1 MRVLLVHPSA
11 LMYSEIF
18 LRLEPLGL
26 ERVASALLADGHDV
40 RLIDLQVYEQADLR
54 RQVAE
59 FRPEAVGFGLNYLA
73 NVPEVVDLARWV
85 KSVLP
90 GCLVFCG
97 GHSVSFVAEHVLAHA
112 EGAIDVV
119 LKGEGESAA
128 PALLAAARDRALTEV
143 PGAVTTEGAGP
154 PPRMVHSLDDHLPAR
169 HLGGRRR
176 KYFIGV
182 MDPAASIEFTRG
194 CPWDCSFCSA
204 WTFYGRSYRRLS
216 PEAAAEDM
224 ARITE
229 PGVFIVDDVA
239 FIKAE
244 EGDEIARQLERR
256 GIRKQYYL
264 ETRCDVLI
272 RNEEVFRRWRRL
284 GLNYMFLG
292 LEALDEEGLRQFR
305 KRTTPKVNNQALEI
319 ARSMGLSVAI
329 NIIAD
334 PDWDESRF
342 AFVREWAM
350 SVPEIV
356 NITVQTPYPGT
367 ETWLTESRH
376 LTTLDYRLFDVQHA
390 VLPTRLPL
398 RQFYEELVKTQSV
411 LARKHLGVAAL
422 AKTGGIIGRQL
433 LRGQTNFAK
442 MIWKFNDVYN
452 ADRQYAEH
460 QQQARYL
467 MPQPVPSSAVT
478 PADRKAL
485 YVHATAPVHRSLAH
499 HSARPWAVP
508 ARAAQG
514 QVAAGYF
521 GMPSPTE
528 DGPVGGS
535 SEDGSCGAS
544 ASALSAVSVAPAARD
559 SVMSS
564 SRRGPCR
571 RRKVRCGRA
580 RSRIATSSLSAV
592 SSGCDPFDGAD
603 PDAAAGAARA
613 ASAAPSASVSDMPSE
628 KRSLSAAATWSAW
641 PPKATK
647 PGSSETRPSQ
657 EMR

>member
-26 ERVASALLADGHDV
+26 ERVAAALLADGHDV
-40 RLIDLQVYEQADLR
+40 RLVDLQVYRRSELE

-59 FRPEAVGFGLNYLA
+59 FQPEAVGFSLNYLA
-73 NVPEVVDLARWV
+73 NVPEVVDLATWLRAL
-85 KSVLP
+85 LP
-90 GCLVFCG
+90 GCLIFAG
-97 GHSVSFVAEHVLAHA
+97 GHSVSFVAEQVLAHA
-112 EGAIDVV
+112 DGAIDVV
-119 LKGEGESAA
+119 LKGEGEAGA
-128 PALLAAARDRALTEV
+128 PALLAAAPDRALAEV
-143 PGAVTTEGAGP
+143 PGAVTLDGQGR
-154 PPRMVHSLDDHLPAR
+154 PPRLTHSLDDHLPAR

-216 PEAAAEDM
+216 PEAAVEDM
-224 ARITE
+224 ARIAE

-244 EGDEIARQLERR
+244 EGDQIAALLERR

-264 ETRCDVLI
+264 ETRCDVLL

-292 LEALDEEGLRQFR
+292 LEALDEEGLAAFR
-305 KRTTPKVNNQALEI
+305 KRTTPKVNNKALEV
-319 ARSMGLSVAI
+319 ARSLGMSVAI

-334 PDWDESRF
+334 PDWDEPRF

-367 ETWLTESRH
+367 ETWLTESRR

-398 RQFYEELVKTQSV
+398 HRFYTELVKTQQV

-422 AKTGGIIGRQL
+422 AKTTGIIARQL
-433 LRGQTNFAK
+433 IRGQTNFAR
-442 MIWKFNDVYN
+442 MIWKFDEVYN
-452 ADRQYAEH
+452 ADRQYSEH
-460 QQQARYL
+460 QRPTRYQL
-467 MPQPVPSSAVT
+467 TPPAGRTVT
-478 PADRKAL
+478 
-485 YVHATAPVHRSLAH
+485 
-499 HSARPWAVP
+499 
-508 ARAAQG
+508 
-514 QVAAGYF
+514 AAGRKELYIHV
-521 GMPSPTE
+521 PE
-528 DGPVGGS
+528 
-535 SEDGSCGAS
+535 
-544 ASALSAVSVAPAARD
+544 
-559 SVMSS
+559 
-564 SRRGPCR
+564 R
-571 RRKVRCGRA
+571 RR
-580 RSRIATSSLSAV
+580 
-592 SSGCDPFDGAD
+592 P
-603 PDAAAGAARA
+603 
-613 ASAAPSASVSDMPSE
+613 AS
-628 KRSLSAAATWSAW
+628 
-641 PPKATK
+641 
-647 PGSSETRPSQ
+647 
-657 EMR
+657 

>member
-1 MRVLLVHPSA
+1 MRVMLVHPSA

-26 ERVASALLADGHDV
+26 ERVAAALLADGHDV
-40 RLIDLQVYEQADLR
+40 RLTDLQVYGQGDLA

-59 FRPEAVGFGLNYLA
+59 FRPEAVGFSLNYLA
-73 NVPEVVDLARWV
+73 NVPEVIDLARWV
-85 KSVLP
+85 KAVLP
-90 GCLVFCG
+90 DCLVFAG
-97 GHSVSFVAEHVLAHA
+97 GHSLSFVAAHVLEQAG
-112 EGAIDVV
+112 GAIDVI
-119 LKGEGESAA
+119 LKGEGETSA
-128 PALLAAARDRALTEV
+128 PALLAAVPDRALTQV
-143 PGAVTTEGAGP
+143 PGAVTAGGTGP
-154 PPRMVHSLDDHLPAR
+154 APTMAHSLDDHLPAR

-224 ARITE
+224 SRIAE

-292 LEALDEEGLRQFR
+292 LEALDEEGLKAFR
-305 KRTTPKVNNQALEI
+305 KRSSPKVNNKALEI

-334 PDWDESRF
+334 PDWDEARF

-367 ETWLTESRH
+367 ETWRTESRR

-398 RQFYEELVKTQSV
+398 HRFYSELVRTQAV

-422 AKTGGIIGRQL
+422 AKTTGIVARQL
-433 LRGQTNFAK
+433 LHGQTNFAR
-442 MIWKFNDVYN
+442 MIWKFDKVYN
-452 ADRQYAEH
+452 ADRQYSEH
-460 QQQARYL
+460 QRQARYL
-467 MPQPVPSSAVT
+467 LPPPAHTPVT
-478 PADRKAL
+478 PMAPMTKADRKEL
-485 YVHATAPVHRSLAH
+485 FIHAPVRRS
-499 HSARPWAVP
+499 S
-508 ARAAQG
+508 
-514 QVAAGYF
+514 
-521 GMPSPTE
+521 
-528 DGPVGGS
+528 
-535 SEDGSCGAS
+535 
-544 ASALSAVSVAPAARD
+544 
-559 SVMSS
+559 
-564 SRRGPCR
+564 
-571 RRKVRCGRA
+571 
-580 RSRIATSSLSAV
+580 
-592 SSGCDPFDGAD
+592 
-603 PDAAAGAARA
+603 
-613 ASAAPSASVSDMPSE
+613 
-628 KRSLSAAATWSAW
+628 
-641 PPKATK
+641 
-647 PGSSETRPSQ
+647 
-657 EMR
+657 